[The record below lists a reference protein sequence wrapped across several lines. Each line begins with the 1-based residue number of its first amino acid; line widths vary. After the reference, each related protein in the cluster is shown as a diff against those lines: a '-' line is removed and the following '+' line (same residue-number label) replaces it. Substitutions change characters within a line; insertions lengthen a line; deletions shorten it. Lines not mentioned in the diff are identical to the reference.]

1 MQREQ
6 THSQTISKLEGI
18 ISDRDDLI
26 VRLQEQIR
34 KLKLEVER
42 EMMRVEE
49 YRIVIT
55 NKNDFCV
62 QQSNQ
67 IKQLLQKIE
76 ETEYQLNESSLRER
90 YLKAELDKRKPK
102 QKFEKDV

>member
-1 MQREQ
+1 MMVEDLRSQALLNMQREQ
-6 THSQTISKLEGI
+6 THIQTISKLEVI

-26 VRLQEQIR
+26 VSLQEQIR

-62 QQSNQ
+62 
-67 IKQLLQKIE
+67 
-76 ETEYQLNESSLRER
+76 
-90 YLKAELDKRKPK
+90 
-102 QKFEKDV
+102 